1 MTEEKTFEP
10 ITTQEEFDD
19 RIKARLARERERW
32 AKESDT
38 EDLKAQ
44 LQSKDEEI
52 AEIQR
57 EHYRADARRAVVD
70 ELAAHGVTE
79 EGRIERILRHVDLG
93 EIEPSEDGNPY
104 FGSVRRQLAS
114 VSKDMPE
121 LLKYELGAGSGI
133 GSKKP
138 VLQREAPLT
147 REEIEAMDESEINS
161 RWDQIKAFMAGE
173 RIDSVTVTGSTK
185 VGHHHYVSYKIQT
198 A

>member
-1 MTEEKTFEP
+1 MTENV
-10 ITTQEEFDD
+10 EFTPEQQAKVDEIVKS
-19 RIKARLARERERW
+19 RIARERERW
-32 AKESDT
+32 EKESDT
-38 EDLKAQ
+38 EELRRQ

-52 AEIQR
+52 AQIRR
-57 EHYRADARRAVVD
+57 EHYRAEARRAIVD
-70 ELAAHGVTE
+70 ELGAHGVTE

-138 VLQREAPLT
+138 VLTGEKTLTQEDVESMSEA
-147 REEIEAMDESEINS
+147 EINS
-161 RWDQIKAFMAGE
+161 NWERVKAFMAGE
-173 RIDSVTVTGSTK
+173 RR
-185 VGHHHYVSYKIQT
+185 
-198 A
+198 